1 MTKYVGAID
10 SGTTSTR
17 FMLFNH
23 SGSVVAYSQQEHEQI
38 FPRSGWVEHDPA
50 EIWQR
55 TQEVIRATLDKANVS
70 AAHIAAIGI
79 TNQRETAILWDKHT
93 GEPVHNAIVWQDTR
107 TDRICKELADAG
119 HTETFFRK
127 AGLPLATYF
136 AGPKVRW
143 LLDNVDGLRARAEA
157 GDILFGTVDSWLIWN
172 LTGGPATGKHITDP
186 TNASRTMLMDLETL
200 AWDDELL
207 AILQIPR
214 SLLPEIRPSSDPRFY
229 GMTRTD
235 GPFGGQIPI
244 CGDLG
249 DQQAATVGQNCFA
262 PGEAKNTYGTGCFM
276 LLNTG
281 AEIVHSQNGLL
292 TTVCYQLGDAPPVYA
307 LEGSIAMAGATIQ
320 WLRDNLHLIQN
331 AAESETIAQSVE
343 DAGGCYLVPAFSG
356 LYAPYWR
363 SDARGVL
370 VGLTR
375 YINRGHIVRAALES
389 ICYQTR
395 EVLEAMNAD
404 SGVPLKV
411 LKVDGGATANN
422 FLMQL
427 QADILGTEVIR
438 PVVAETTSLGAAYAA
453 GLAVGY
459 WESLDALRDN
469 WQVDRRWQPRID
481 DAQRESGFAGWKKAV
496 ERTLD
501 WVEP

>member
-1 MTKYVGAID
+1 MPQYVAAID

-17 FMLFNH
+17 CMLFDH
-23 SGSVVAYSQQEHEQI
+23 AGSVVASDQREHEQI
-38 FPRSGWVEHDPA
+38 FPRSGWVEHNPA

-55 TQEVIRATLDKANVS
+55 TEQVIRATLDKTGVN
-70 AAHIAAIGI
+70 AADIAAIGV
-79 TNQRETAILWDKHT
+79 TNQRETTILWDRRT
-93 GEPVHNAIVWQDTR
+93 GEAVHNALVWQDTR
-107 TDRICKELADAG
+107 TDRICKELEAAG
-119 HTETFFRK
+119 HAETFYRK

-136 AGPKVRW
+136 SGPKIRW
-143 LLDNVDGLRARAEA
+143 LLDNIPGLRARAAA
-157 GDILFGTVDSWLIWN
+157 GDLLFGTVDSWLIWH
-172 LTGGPATGKHITDP
+172 LTGQHVTDP

-200 AWDDELL
+200 DWDDELL
-207 AILQIPR
+207 GILEIPR
-214 SLLPEIRPSSDPRFY
+214 SLLPQIRPSSAPRFY
-229 GMTRTD
+229 GMTRSD
-235 GPFGGQIPI
+235 GPFGGAFPV

-281 AEIVHSQNGLL
+281 AEIVHSRNGLL
-292 TTVCYQLGDAPPVYA
+292 TTVCYQFADAYPVYA

-320 WLRDNLHLIQN
+320 WLRDNLQLIQN
-331 AAESETIAQSVE
+331 AAESETIAQSVQ

-375 YINRGHIVRAALES
+375 YINRAHIVRAALES

-404 SGVPLKV
+404 SGVPLKA

-438 PVVAETTSLGAAYAA
+438 PRVAETTSLGAAYAA

-459 WESLDALRDN
+459 WENLDALRDN
-469 WQVDRRWQPRID
+469 WQMDRRWQPQID
-481 DAQRESGFAGWKKAV
+481 EARRESGFAGWKKAV
-496 ERTLD
+496 ARTLD